1 MRYRNT
7 RTGRI
12 VDLAPE
18 EAKAAGIPSPHRP
31 PARGPRWVPV
41 DDEPQGDTTGD
52 DGDDQADGDKTAPR
66 PAEVRAWAREQG
78 IDVPARGK
86 VPPEIIERYL
96 EAREESAEG

>member
-52 DGDDQADGDKTAPR
+52 QADGDKTAPR

-86 VPPEIIERYL
+86 LPPEIVERYL